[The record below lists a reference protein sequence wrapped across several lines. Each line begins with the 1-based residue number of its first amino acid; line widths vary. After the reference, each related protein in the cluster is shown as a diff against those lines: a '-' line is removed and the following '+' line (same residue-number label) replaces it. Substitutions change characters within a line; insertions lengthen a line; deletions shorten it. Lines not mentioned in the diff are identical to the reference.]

1 MDNRA
6 DLNDTRLAPVKT
18 RRRARGRPKNV
29 GIVKVAQEAPGRS
42 VLRFSFAEDIIEKLL
57 RQRDG
62 AGVSLNR
69 STERGQRMEFLAF
82 SDKSIP
88 AVFVRLAQPSFDPIH
103 NKLVRAS
110 SRSFRI
116 VMKAEKIGVK
126 AEIPNIELKTLWID
140 NPKGLLLIF
149 PDEYM
154 LSPVPKLDADL
165 AFGQE

>member
-1 MDNRA
+1 MDSRA
-6 DLNDTRLAPVKT
+6 DLNDKRLAPVKT
-18 RRRARGRPKNV
+18 RRRAKGRPKNV
-29 GIVKVAQEAPGRS
+29 GVVKVAQEAPGRS

-103 NKLVRAS
+103 NKLTRTK
-110 SRSFRI
+110 RSFRI
-116 VMKAEKIGVK
+116 VIKAEKIGVK
-126 AEIPNIELKTLWID
+126 NEIPNIELKTLWID

-154 LSPVPKLDADL
+154 LAPTPKLDAEL